1 VFTSILCPVD
11 FSAHAERALGYAMD
25 LAALTNAHLTIVT
38 VIDPLLDAATH
49 ASGHGEALAAQT
61 QQELHDLLERVS
73 GTARA
78 AERPAVAVVVG
89 DPAEQILSQAEE
101 CDSDLIVM
109 GTQGLEGAKR
119 FVFGSTT
126 EKVLRESRV
135 PVLAVPSP
143 PEP

>member
-1 VFTSILCPVD
+1 
-11 FSAHAERALGYAMD
+11 
-25 LAALTNAHLTIVT
+25 
-38 VIDPLLDAATH
+38 
-49 ASGHGEALAAQT
+49 
-61 QQELHDLLERVS
+61 LLERVS
-73 GTARA
+73 GKARRA

-89 DPAEQILSQAEE
+89 DPAEQILGQAEE
-101 CDSDLIVM
+101 CGSDVIVM

-126 EKVLRESRV
+126 EKVLRESRI